1 MASSSSSSGIMRYHV
16 FPSFHGPDVRR
27 GFLSHL
33 HDHFASKGI
42 TTFKDQEIERGH
54 TIKPELVQA
63 IRESRVSI
71 VLLSKK
77 YASSSWCL
85 DELVEIFKC
94 KEDQGQIVMTIFYD
108 VDPSSVRK
116 QKGDFGTAFMKTC
129 EGKSEET
136 KQSWSNALTH
146 AANIEGEHSL
156 NWANEADMIKKI
168 ATDVSN
174 KLNLTPSKDFD
185 GMVGHEAHL
194 AKLNSLLC
202 LESDEVKMI
211 GIWGPAGIGKST
223 IARALDNQLSSNFQL
238 KCFMGNLK
246 GSLKSRMGVDDHD
259 SKLWLQNQLL
269 SKIFNQEN
277 MKMRHLGAIKE
288 RLQRQR
294 VLIILDDVDD
304 LEQLEVLAKEP
315 SWFGSGSRII
325 VTTEDKKILE
335 AHGIKDIYHVDFPS
349 EEEALEILCLS
360 AFKQSSV
367 PNGFEEVANKV
378 AELCGNLPLG
388 LCVVGSSLRG
398 QSKQEWELQLSRI
411 DGSLDGKVEDILKVG
426 FDSLS
431 KKNQSLFLHIA
442 CFFNNEVVDNV
453 ISVLSDSNL
462 DVRNGLETL
471 ADKSLVHKST
481 YGRIVMHHL
490 LQQLGRQIVH
500 EQSDE
505 PGKRQFLFE
514 ADEICDVLSTET
526 GTGSVIGI
534 SFDTSNIGEV
544 SVSKGAFEGMRNLRF
559 LRIFRRWFGG
569 EGTLQIPED
578 LDYLPLLRLLH
589 WEFYPRTSL
598 PRRFQPERLME
609 LRMPFSNL
617 EKLWGG
623 IQSLPNLKI
632 IDLMF
637 SRQLKE
643 IPNLS
648 NATNLEE
655 LTLEGCGSLVE
666 LPSSIKNLQK
676 LKILDVGFCCMLQV
690 IPSNINLA
698 SLKILTMNGCSRLRT
713 FPEISSNI
721 KVLNLGDTDIED
733 VPPSVAGCLSRLDR
747 LNICSSSL
755 KRLTHV
761 PLFITDL
768 ILNGSDIETIP
779 DCVIGLTRLEWLSV
793 KRCTKLESIPGLPP
807 SLKVLDANDCVSL
820 KRVRFSFHTPTNV
833 LQFSNCLKLDKESR
847 RGIIQKSIYDYVCL
861 PGKKIPA
868 EFTHKAT
875 GRSITIPLAP
885 GTLSA
890 SSRFKACLLISPVK
904 DYGYEGVSCTIRSK
918 GGVTVH
924 RCECPHLS
932 LSFRSEHL
940 FIFHDDLFPQ
950 GNKCHEADVT
960 MSEIIFEFS
969 CDFGD
974 DKIIECGVQ
983 IMREE
988 VEGSNIREL
997 DSHETESSSSEVDS
1011 HETESGSNC
1020 LKLDK
1025 ESRRGIIQQS
1035 VGMYKWLPGKNIPA
1049 DFTHKATG
1057 RSITIPLAPGTLS
1070 ASSRFKASILILP
1083 VEYAGLRTISCSIR
1097 SKGGV
1102 TVHSYEFEYL
1112 SLSFRSKHLFIFH
1125 GDLFPQGNKC
1135 HEVDVTMSEIIFEF
1149 SFNVG
1154 NAKISECGVQIM
1166 TEEAEG
1172 SSIRELDNYETESS
1186 SSEVDSH
1193 ETESSS
1199 SEVDSHETESSSSE
1213 VDSHET
1219 ESSSSEVDS
1228 HETESSSSEVD
1239 SHETESSSS
1248 EDGNGDENI
1257 KTSKQTGFRSWLRKF
1272 FCLEE
1277 KKMNTTEGILM
1288 ESHETKPVFCTLL
1301 HHLRKVGDRE
1311 FRQDTDSPEIK
1322 TKSTQ
1327 GDHTV
1332 PGCWSSALCCEH
1344 KKAKPL
1350 KEG

>member
-269 SKIFNQEN
+269 SKILNQEN
-277 MKMRHLGAIKE
+277 MKIRHLGAIKE
-288 RLQRQR
+288 WLQYQR

-335 AHGIKDIYHVDFPS
+335 AHGINDIYHVDFPS
-349 EEEALEILCLS
+349 MEEALEILCLS

-367 PNGFEEVANKV
+367 PDGFEELANKV
-378 AELCGNLPLG
+378 AKLCGKLPLG

-398 QSKQEWELQLSRI
+398 QSKHVWELQLSRI

-426 FDSLS
+426 YDRLS

-442 CFFNNEVVDNV
+442 CVFNNEVVDNV

-481 YGRIVMHHL
+481 YDHIVMHHL

-505 PGKRQFLFE
+505 PGKRQFLTE
-514 ADEICDVLSTET
+514 ADEICDVLTTET

-544 SVSKGAFEGMRNLRF
+544 SVGKGAFEGMRNLRF

-609 LRMPFSNL
+609 LHMPYSKIK
-617 EKLWGG
+617 KLWGG

-632 IDLMF
+632 IDLMC

-648 NATNLEE
+648 KSTNLEK
-655 LTLEGCGSLVE
+655 LTLKGCNRLVE

-779 DCVIGLTRLEWLSV
+779 DCVICLTRLEWLSV

-807 SLKVLDANDCVSL
+807 SLRDLRADDCVSL
-820 KRVRFSFHTPTNV
+820 ERVCFSFHNPTER
-833 LQFSNCLKLDKESR
+833 LSFRNCFKLDKESR
-847 RGIIQKSIYDYVCL
+847 RGIIQKSIYDCVCL

-904 DYGYEGVSCTIRSK
+904 DYGYKRISCSIRSK
-918 GGVTVH
+918 G
-924 RCECPHLS
+924 
-932 LSFRSEHL
+932 
-940 FIFHDDLFPQ
+940 

-1199 SEVDSHETESSSSE
+1199 SE
-1213 VDSHET
+1213 
-1219 ESSSSEVDS
+1219 
-1228 HETESSSSEVD
+1228 
-1239 SHETESSSS
+1239 
-1248 EDGNGDENI
+1248 DGNGDENI
-1257 KTSKQTGFRSWLRKF
+1257 KTSKQIGFRSWLQNF
-1272 FCLEE
+1272 FGLKE
-1277 KKMNTTEGILM
+1277 KKMNTTE
-1288 ESHETKPVFCTLL
+1288 
-1301 HHLRKVGDRE
+1301 
-1311 FRQDTDSPEIK
+1311 
-1322 TKSTQ
+1322 
-1327 GDHTV
+1327 
-1332 PGCWSSALCCEH
+1332 WSSDKGDICETESSSS
-1344 KKAKPL
+1344 KVDY
-1350 KEG
+1350 

>member
-1 MASSSSSSGIMRYHV
+1 MASSSSLSCIKRHQV
-16 FPSFHGPDVRR
+16 FSSFHGPDVRR

-33 HDHFASKGI
+33 HNHFASKGI
-42 TTFKDQEIERGH
+42 TTFNDEKIDRGQ
-54 TIKPELVQA
+54 TIGPELVQA
-63 IRESRVSI
+63 IRESRVSV

-85 DELVEIFKC
+85 DELLEILKC
-94 KEDQGQIVMTIFYD
+94 NEAQGQIVMTIFYD
-108 VDPSSVRK
+108 VDPSDVKK
-116 QKGDFGTAFMKTC
+116 QRGEFGKAFEKTC
-129 EGKSEET
+129 EGKTEEV
-136 KQSWSNALTH
+136 KQRWIEALAHVATI
-146 AANIEGEHSL
+146 AGEHSL
-156 NWANEADMIKKI
+156 NWANEAEMIQKI
-168 ATDVSN
+168 ATDVLN
-174 KLNLTPSKDFD
+174 KLNLTPSRDFD
-185 GMVGHEAHL
+185 GMVGLEAHL
-194 AKLNSLLC
+194 AKLKSMLC

-223 IARALDNQLSSNFQL
+223 IARALDNQLSSSFQL

-246 GSLKSRMGVDDHD
+246 GSLKSIVGVDEHD
-259 SKLWLQNQLL
+259 SKLWLQNQLM
-269 SKIFNQEN
+269 SKILNQEN
-277 MKMRHLGAIKE
+277 MKIHHLGAIKE
-288 RLQRQR
+288 RLHDQR

-304 LEQLEVLAKEP
+304 LKILEVLAEEL
-315 SWFGSGSRII
+315 SWFGFGSRII
-325 VTTEDKKILE
+325 VTTEDKKILK
-335 AHGIKDIYHVDFPS
+335 AHGINDIYHVNFPS
-349 EEEALEILCLS
+349 KEDALEILCLS

-367 PNGFEEVANKV
+367 PDGFEEVAKKV
-378 AELCGNLPLG
+378 ANLCGKLPLG
-388 LCVVGSSLRG
+388 LCVVGKSLRG
-398 QSKQEWELQLSRI
+398 QRKHVWELQLSRI
-411 DGSLDGKVEDILKVG
+411 EASLDRKIEDILRIG
-426 FDSLS
+426 FDRLS

-442 CFFNNEVVDNV
+442 CFFNNEVADDVTTL
-453 ISVLSDSNL
+453 LSDSNL
-462 DVRNGLETL
+462 DVGNGLETL
-471 ADKSLVHKST
+471 ADKSLVRKST
-481 YGRIVMHHL
+481 SGHIVMHHL

-544 SVSKGAFEGMRNLRF
+544 SVGKGAFEGMRNLRF
-559 LRIFRRWFGG
+559 LRIYRS
-569 EGTLQIPED
+569 LQIPED
-578 LDYLPLLRLLH
+578 MQYLPRLRLLD
-589 WEFYPRTSL
+589 WYNYSRKSL
-598 PRRFQPERLME
+598 PLRFQPERLVK
-609 LRMPFSNL
+609 LHMPFSNL

-632 IDLMF
+632 IDLMC

-648 NATNLEE
+648 KSTNLEK
-655 LTLEGCGSLVE
+655 LTLKGCNRLVE

-779 DCVIGLTRLEWLSV
+779 DCVICLTRLEWLSV

-807 SLKVLDANDCVSL
+807 SLRDLRADDCVSL
-820 KRVRFSFHTPTNV
+820 ERVCFSFHNPTER
-833 LQFSNCLKLDKESR
+833 LSFRNCFKLDKESR
-847 RGIIQKSIYDYVCL
+847 RGIIQKSIYDCVCL

-904 DYGYEGVSCTIRSK
+904 DYGYKRISCSIRSK

-1025 ESRRGIIQQS
+1025 ESRRGIIQKS
-1035 VGMYKWLPGKNIPA
+1035 IYDYVCLPGKKIPA
-1049 DFTHKATG
+1049 EFTHKATG

-1070 ASSRFKASILILP
+1070 ASSRFKACLLISP
-1083 VEYAGLRTISCSIR
+1083 VKDYGYERISCSIR

-1102 TVHSYEFEYL
+1102 TVHSCELPFYV
-1112 SLSFRSKHLFIFH
+1112 LSFRSKHLFIVH
-1125 GDLFPQGNKC
+1125 GDLFRQRNNC
-1135 HEVDVTMSEIIFEF
+1135 YEVDVTMSEITFEF
-1149 SFNVG
+1149 NHKYIG
-1154 NAKISECGVQIM
+1154 DKIIECGVQIM
-1166 TEEAEG
+1166 TEEAED
-1172 SSIRELDNYETESS
+1172 SSSRKLDNY
-1186 SSEVDSH
+1186 

>member
-1 MASSSSSSGIMRYHV
+1 MASSSSLSCIKRHQV
-16 FPSFHGPDVRR
+16 FSSFHGPDVRR

-33 HDHFASKGI
+33 HNHFASKGI
-42 TTFKDQEIERGH
+42 TTFNDEKIDRGQ
-54 TIKPELVQA
+54 TIGPELVQA
-63 IRESRVSI
+63 IRESRVSV

-85 DELVEIFKC
+85 DELLEILKC
-94 KEDQGQIVMTIFYD
+94 NEAQGQIVMTIFYD
-108 VDPSSVRK
+108 VDPSDVKK
-116 QKGDFGTAFMKTC
+116 QRGEFGKAFEKTC
-129 EGKSEET
+129 EGKTEEV
-136 KQSWSNALTH
+136 KQRWIEALAHVATI
-146 AANIEGEHSL
+146 AGEHSL
-156 NWANEADMIKKI
+156 NWYVSMNFSAFMFLKKVFVNFDPPTAFCFAFARANEAEMIQKI
-168 ATDVSN
+168 ATDVLN
-174 KLNLTPSKDFD
+174 KLNLTPSRDFD
-185 GMVGHEAHL
+185 GMVGLEAHL
-194 AKLNSLLC
+194 AKLKSMLC

-223 IARALDNQLSSNFQL
+223 IARALDNQLSSSFQL

-246 GSLKSRMGVDDHD
+246 GSLKSIVGVDEHD
-259 SKLWLQNQLL
+259 SKLWLQNQLM
-269 SKIFNQEN
+269 SKILNQEN
-277 MKMRHLGAIKE
+277 MKIHHLGAIKE
-288 RLQRQR
+288 RLHDQR

-304 LEQLEVLAKEP
+304 LKILEVLAEEL
-315 SWFGSGSRII
+315 SWFGFGSRII
-325 VTTEDKKILE
+325 VTTEDKKILK
-335 AHGIKDIYHVDFPS
+335 AHGINDIYHVNFPS
-349 EEEALEILCLS
+349 KEDALEILCLS

-367 PNGFEEVANKV
+367 PDGFEEVAKKV
-378 AELCGNLPLG
+378 ANLCGKLPLG
-388 LCVVGSSLRG
+388 LCVVGKSLRG
-398 QSKQEWELQLSRI
+398 QRKHVWELQLSRI
-411 DGSLDGKVEDILKVG
+411 EASLDRKIEDILRIG
-426 FDSLS
+426 FDRLS

-442 CFFNNEVVDNV
+442 CFFNNEVADDVTTL
-453 ISVLSDSNL
+453 LSDSNL
-462 DVRNGLETL
+462 DVGNGLETL
-471 ADKSLVHKST
+471 ADKSLVRKST
-481 YGRIVMHHL
+481 SGHIVMHHL

-544 SVSKGAFEGMRNLRF
+544 SVGKGAFEGMRNLRF

-609 LRMPFSNL
+609 LHMPYSKIK
-617 EKLWGG
+617 KLWGG

-861 PGKKIPA
+861 PGK
-868 EFTHKAT
+868 
-875 GRSITIPLAP
+875 
-885 GTLSA
+885 
-890 SSRFKACLLISPVK
+890 
-904 DYGYEGVSCTIRSK
+904 
-918 GGVTVH
+918 
-924 RCECPHLS
+924 
-932 LSFRSEHL
+932 
-940 FIFHDDLFPQ
+940 
-950 GNKCHEADVT
+950 
-960 MSEIIFEFS
+960 
-969 CDFGD
+969 
-974 DKIIECGVQ
+974 
-983 IMREE
+983 
-988 VEGSNIREL
+988 
-997 DSHETESSSSEVDS
+997 
-1011 HETESGSNC
+1011 
-1020 LKLDK
+1020 
-1025 ESRRGIIQQS
+1025 
-1035 VGMYKWLPGKNIPA
+1035 NIPA

-1199 SEVDSHETESSSSE
+1199 NGYEVGDGDGDYDAEGFKFSE
-1213 VDSHET
+1213 
-1219 ESSSSEVDS
+1219 
-1228 HETESSSSEVD
+1228 
-1239 SHETESSSS
+1239 
-1248 EDGNGDENI
+1248 DENI

-1301 HHLRKVGDRE
+1301 HHLRKVL
-1311 FRQDTDSPEIK
+1311 
-1322 TKSTQ
+1322 
-1327 GDHTV
+1327 
-1332 PGCWSSALCCEH
+1332 SSR
-1344 KKAKPL
+1344 
-1350 KEG
+1350 